1 MDKPVT
7 AAPRGGHLEAL
18 LNGCPDAI
26 LAIDANGTIKFA
38 NREACTLTER
48 SMNELIGQS
57 IVEVYESEDAARAAN
72 KKIYEAGGTIHD
84 LETKTRTKS
93 GKLIPTRVSA
103 SHLYDSN
110 GKYIGGVGYFARY
123 RPWHGAEVETA
134 TRLHELED
142 RMSRMRSHG
151 APVFELYP
159 GISAAF
165 IMGSVNAERFDAL
178 LDTLLHH
185 VESKQTRV
193 VILDFPA
200 AIEGDDLANQI
211 VRIIRSVRLL
221 GAECIIADMQVS
233 MAKALEPHL
242 GEITIVSHN
251 SMQRAIEDA
260 LDRIGYEIRPKH

>member
-7 AAPRGGHLEAL
+7 APRGGHLEAL

-26 LAIDANGTIKFA
+26 LAISADGTIKFA
-38 NREACTLTER
+38 NHEACKLTER
-48 SMNELIGQS
+48 SMSELIGQS
-57 IVEVYESEDAARAAN
+57 IIEVYENEAAARAAN

-103 SHLYDSN
+103 SHLHDSN

-123 RPWHGAEVETA
+123 RPWHGAEAETQS
-134 TRLHELED
+134 RLRELED
-142 RMSRMRSHG
+142 HMSRIRSYG
-151 APVFELYP
+151 APVFELFP
-159 GISAAF
+159 GISASF
-165 IMGSVNAERFDAL
+165 IIGNVNAERFDAL

-185 VESKQTRV
+185 VETKQTRV
-193 VILDFPA
+193 VILDFPSP
-200 AIEGDDLANQI
+200 IEGEDLANQI

-221 GAECIIADMQVS
+221 GAECIIADMQVA

-242 GEITIVSHN
+242 GELSIISHN
-251 SMQRAIEDA
+251 SMPRALEDA
-260 LDRIGYEIRPKH
+260 LDRIDYEIRPKN

>member
-1 MDKPVT
+1 MSRQV

-26 LAIDANGTIKFA
+26 LAIDANGIIKFA

-48 SMNELIGQS
+48 NMNELIGQS
-57 IVEVYESEDAARAAN
+57 IVEVYEDAAAARIAN

-134 TRLHELED
+134 HKLEELET
-142 RMSRMRSHG
+142 RVSRWRALG

-159 GISAAF
+159 GISV
-165 IMGSVNAERFDAL
+165 SVIIGNVNPDRFDAL

-185 VESKQTRV
+185 VEEKQTRV
-193 VILDFPA
+193 VILDFPSTV
-200 AIEGDDLANQI
+200 EGDDLATQI

-242 GEITIVSHN
+242 GEINIIAQN
-251 SMQRAIEDA
+251 SMKRALEDA
-260 LDRIGYEIRPKH
+260 LDRIGYEIRPKN